1 MDVLS
6 DYDDNAD
13 ADWDVSDIFYINS
26 LDGYGPWY
34 YMYPEITLSAED
46 GSEVMWYGSFK
57 GSKYTENPADSNSVL
72 PVDIDIFMR
81 KSTDLGRTWTDLENV
96 TNSLGGI
103 YPDKE
108 LEVSVHLASTA
119 TDDEVAV
126 FYQMPDFYTETYPPA
141 TGYEDFMNRV
151 YVGIYSNDAGSGG
164 TVSVGDENIS
174 PNKFSLKQ
182 NYPNPFNPTTQIQFN
197 LSHSGDVVLDLFD
210 IRGAKIKTLVNKYH
224 EAGAHEFTLDGTSL
238 ASGVYFYS
246 LTVNGDTK
254 TRKLALMK

>member
-1 MDVLS
+1 
-6 DYDDNAD
+6 
-13 ADWDVSDIFYINS
+13 
-26 LDGYGPWY
+26 
-34 YMYPEITLSAED
+34 MYPEITLSAED

-164 TVSVGDENIS
+164 TVAVGDENIS

-224 EAGAHEFTLDGTSL
+224 EAGAHEFTLDGASL